1 MVKRIFTKRLGLALV
16 SIFFAVLLFLTANS
30 VNYSSRNQTSGLLQ
44 TYSHTLENVPIDIK
58 YDSNKYF
65 ISGYSY
71 DTEVYLTSTNRVK
84 LDSEINDDTR
94 HFKVVADL
102 SNAREGTNRV
112 PLEVKDLPSGV
123 SAESSP
129 TTITVNV
136 GKKKTKTFRVEG
148 KVTADQIADGYRLE
162 KVSTGVSE
170 VEVTSDEA
178 TINQIDHVAAILPE
192 EQILSKDYSS
202 MVTLQAV
209 SESGKILPSI
219 INPTKTDLDVD
230 VGELS
235 KTVPIVVEL
244 IGQLNNSLSDIRYE
258 LQTKEA
264 VVYGK
269 QAELDKT
276 PYVKVKVN
284 ISDVTKD
291 TTKTVNLSAGKLKVS
306 PDKVAVKLTA
316 KKK

>member
-1 MVKRIFTKRLGLALV
+1 MFKRIFTKRLWLALV
-16 SIFFAVLLFLTANS
+16 SIFFAILLFLTANS
-30 VNYSSRNQTSGLLQ
+30 VNYSSRNHTSGLLQ

-58 YDSNKYF
+58 YDSDKYF

-84 LDSEINDDTR
+84 LDSEINNDTR

-148 KVTADQIADGYRLE
+148 KISANQIADGYRLA

-192 EQILSKDYSS
+192 EEILSKDYSS
-202 MVTLQAV
+202 TVTLQAV

-230 VGELS
+230 VEELS
-235 KTVPIVVEL
+235 KQVPIVVEL
-244 IGQLNNSLSDIRYE
+244 TGQLSSNLSDIRYE

-276 PYVKVKVN
+276 AYVKVKVN

-291 TTKTVNLSAGKLKVS
+291 TTKTVSLSAGDLKVS
-306 PDKVAVKLTA
+306 PDKVTVKLTA

>member
-1 MVKRIFTKRLGLALV
+1 MFKRIFTKRLWLALV
-16 SIFFAVLLFLTANS
+16 SIFFAILLFLTANS
-30 VNYSSRNQTSGLLQ
+30 VNYSSRNHTSGLLQ

-112 PLEVKDLPSGV
+112 PLEVKNLPSGV

-148 KVTADQIADGYRLE
+148 KINADQIADGYRLA

-170 VEVTSDEA
+170 VEVTSDEV

-192 EQILSKDYSS
+192 EEILSKDYSS
-202 MVTLQAV
+202 TVTLQAV
-209 SESGKILPSI
+209 SENGKILPSI

-230 VGELS
+230 VEELS
-235 KTVPIVVEL
+235 KKVPIVVEL
-244 IGQLNNSLSDIRYE
+244 TGQLNSNLSDIRYE

-276 PYVKVKVN
+276 AYVKVKVN

-291 TTKTVNLSAGKLKVS
+291 TTKTVSLSAGNLKVS
-306 PDKVAVKLTA
+306 PDKVTVKLTA